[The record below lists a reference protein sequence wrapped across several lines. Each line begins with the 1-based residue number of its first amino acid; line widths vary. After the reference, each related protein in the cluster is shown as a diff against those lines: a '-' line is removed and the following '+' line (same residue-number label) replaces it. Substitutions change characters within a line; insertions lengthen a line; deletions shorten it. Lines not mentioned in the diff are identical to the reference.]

1 MSAEESFNDLVD
13 TVLMVDKGKTG
24 NNDHLNELLLWY
36 DRKKPIDVKEDKLNI
51 SNFIKKY
58 YDPDEVTQ
66 VDAS

>member
-13 TVLMVDKGKTG
+13 TVLMADKGKTG